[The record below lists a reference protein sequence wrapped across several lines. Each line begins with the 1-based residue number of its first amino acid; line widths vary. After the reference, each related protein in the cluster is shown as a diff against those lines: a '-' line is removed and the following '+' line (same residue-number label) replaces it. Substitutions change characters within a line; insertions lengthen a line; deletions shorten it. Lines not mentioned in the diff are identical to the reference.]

1 MMQTEERNRL
11 VEAHM
16 YIASIVA
23 NRFSGRGVDKDDL
36 YQVASLALLNAA
48 ERFDADKGVSFA
60 TFATGNVVGEVKHY
74 FRDRARAV
82 RIPRTQS
89 ERISALRDKRDRL
102 EQELSRSPTVEE
114 LAKAMGVSEEEVLE
128 TLEAEQGTFVSSWDD
143 NPVEKPIPHETEKE
157 YALADALSALDADQ
171 KRLVYE
177 RYTMG
182 RSQREVAEKLGVSQ
196 MTVSRMEKKALQTLR
211 AFLKKDETE

>member
-11 VEAHM
+11 VQAHM

-23 NRFSGRGVDKDDL
+23 NRFSGRGVEKDDL

-48 ERFDADKGVSFA
+48 ERFDANKGVSFA
-60 TFATGNVVGEVKHY
+60 TFATGCVVGEVKHY

-89 ERISALRDKRDRL
+89 ERIVSLRDTRERL
-102 EQELSRSPTVEE
+102 VQALSRSPTVVE
-114 LAKAMGVSEEEVLE
+114 LAQAMGVSEEEVLE

-143 NPVEKPIPHETEKE
+143 DPVETKAMPEAERE
-157 YALADALSALDADQ
+157 YALADALSVLNEQQ

-177 RYTMG
+177 RFTMG
-182 RSQREVAEKLGVSQ
+182 RSQRETAEKLGVSQ
-196 MTVSRMEKKALQTLR
+196 MTVSRMEKKTLQTLR